1 MALHCP
7 SKVAAVILIS
17 PRAES
22 IFSLSKGMN
31 TPNPPNS
38 SVSSTCM
45 EIPSMAM
52 LSPELIFTMSST
64 KHSLVMARI
73 KIRLDGSHLKISS
86 PTAALSMYCSREERF
101 LHIQL
106 IVPLLSISKTV
117 VFTLEIA
124 WYISLIIRLT
134 VFANSSVINVPP
146 FLNLS

>member
-1 MALHCP
+1 MSFKAYVKNFYEMQDMAPVQHVL
-7 SKVAAVILIS
+7 A
-17 PRAES
+17 
-22 IFSLSKGMN
+22 
-31 TPNPPNS
+31 
-38 SVSSTCM
+38 
-45 EIPSMAM
+45 
-52 LSPELIFTMSST
+52 
-64 KHSLVMARI
+64 HSRPFAN
-73 KIRLDGSHLKISS
+73 
-86 PTAALSMYCSREERF
+86 AALSMYCSREERF